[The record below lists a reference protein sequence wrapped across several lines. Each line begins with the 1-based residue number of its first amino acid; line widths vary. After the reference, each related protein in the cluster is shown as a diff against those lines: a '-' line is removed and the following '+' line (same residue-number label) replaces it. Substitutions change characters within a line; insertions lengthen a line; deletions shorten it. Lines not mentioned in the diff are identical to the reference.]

1 MRTDGPEFQRGW
13 RTRIDVDG
21 ATALV
26 EARHFD
32 RNRMPTG
39 HELARQA
46 MRGPGRGFH
55 MVQTPVYEWAVLL
68 REGAMGRCTIR
79 PTLSGDFEVAGT
91 RRVHRTLEEAVRT
104 WATSQMTQATDARAM
119 RDDPAEEGLGP
130 RP

>member
-13 RTRIDVDG
+13 RSRIDVDG
-21 ATALV
+21 VTALV

-39 HELARQA
+39 HEIARQA
-46 MRGPGRGFH
+46 MRSGGLGFH
-55 MVQTPVYEWAVLL
+55 MVRTPVYEWAVLL
-68 REGAMGRCTIR
+68 QEGAMGRCTIR

-104 WATSQMTQATDARAM
+104 WATAQVTRAAEARAM
-119 RDDPAEEGLGP
+119 RADPAEEDLGP

>member
-1 MRTDGPEFQRGW
+1 MRSHGPEFQRGW
-13 RTRIDVDG
+13 RASIDVDG
-21 ATALV
+21 VSALV
-26 EARHFD
+26 QARHVD
-32 RNRMPTG
+32 RLRMPTG
-39 HELARQA
+39 HEIARQA

-55 MVQTPVYEWAVLL
+55 MVQTPIYEWVVLL

-104 WATSQMTQATDARAM
+104 WATSQVARAAEARAM
-119 RDDPAEEGLGP
+119 LDDPTEGSPGP